1 MKLIRLQYLHKYVY
15 KFFLYVVFQHSQ
27 LHYLNLKFYIF
38 PGALRLWGWC
48 EGPVNVFIPLHWI
61 NWQDGKSWK
70 LWIWLFKN
78 GLFLWKLNRRS
89 SINLEEIN
97 GILQM
102 GAKNDWKMNKMFS
115 GNWFT
120 KLKTSS
126 IQKPME
132 NGLYYF
138 EFNKKLA
145 FFRLILKFK
154 TGLQHQLFS

>member
-1 MKLIRLQYLHKYVY
+1 
-15 KFFLYVVFQHSQ
+15 
-27 LHYLNLKFYIF
+27 
-38 PGALRLWGWC
+38 
-48 EGPVNVFIPLHWI
+48 
-61 NWQDGKSWK
+61 
-70 LWIWLFKN
+70 
-78 GLFLWKLNRRS
+78 
-89 SINLEEIN
+89 
-97 GILQM
+97 
-102 GAKNDWKMNKMFS
+102 MNKMFS

-138 EFNKKLA
+138 EFNKKLP